1 MNKIK
6 SIFDRLY
13 YERKKIIIISIL
25 TILLISIFL
34 FYKSE
39 NNKEIK
45 SKDIVIEKEEQK
57 ETVKEEV
64 KEKKVMVDIKGE
76 VNSPGCYEVSE
87 DLRVKDVI
95 DLAGGLTKEADTSSI
110 NLSSKIK
117 DEMVIVIDKKGEVNK
132 RVESDVSVNTK
143 PTTSKQ
149 TVTVATKPTGKI
161 SINKGTIK
169 ELTTLTGIGESKA
182 KKIIEYREKNGS
194 FSKIEDIKKV
204 SGIGESIFAKI
215 KDDITL

>member
-39 NNKEIK
+39 NNKEIEG
-45 SKDIVIEKEEQK
+45 KDIVKEEQK
-57 ETVKEEV
+57 EPVKEEV

-182 KKIIEYREKNGS
+182 RKIIEYREKNGP